1 MSARH
6 SESSDPELGKLDLD
20 LSLEKVNQMSVLF
33 QSYDKW
39 MTSNADR
46 PPEDLDFKAKKKTG
60 KPE

>member
-46 PPEDLDFKAKKKTG
+46 PPEDPDFKAKKKTG